1 MAFYGERPGLRVGG
15 FCIAMFAYD
24 VGLSIDLN
32 KAEADL
38 PAMTQRGRLRHR
50 HRAPDYFEYRPAP
63 VRVVQDLDP
72 FKIGG
77 TFAATRM
84 ELVLFDFG
92 AVSVAYTVP
101 FNGPFDVTLELSQL
115 LYDNIPLLEDSRRRV
130 RELVAALG
138 ESIDRPCLAEQ
149 MEDFL
154 VFHLTTPDGKDAIF
168 SRGAEPIAKLLRS
181 ESSALSAEEVEDA
194 VSCRLSFGP
203 DDLAV
208 IDWNAAV
215 LIGTEMEDVVSVLEF
230 VNVELLEMRYL
241 DQQLDDA
248 LDQAYE
254 VLSRR
259 RAGRFAGSR
268 TLERDMEQVAAL
280 QVEGAILFERVS
292 NAVKLLGD
300 QYLARVYRMASQR
313 FHLEAW
319 DAGIHRK
326 LQTLDSIYG
335 KLSDRATTRRME
347 VLEWIIIV
355 LIAVSIAISFLPAH

>member
-1 MAFYGERPGLRVGG
+1 
-15 FCIAMFAYD
+15 
-24 VGLSIDLN
+24 
-32 KAEADL
+32 
-38 PAMTQRGRLRHR
+38 
-50 HRAPDYFEYRPAP
+50 
-63 VRVVQDLDP
+63 
-72 FKIGG
+72 
-77 TFAATRM
+77 
-84 ELVLFDFG
+84 
-92 AVSVAYTVP
+92 
-101 FNGPFDVTLELSQL
+101 
-115 LYDNIPLLEDSRRRV
+115 
-130 RELVAALG
+130 
-138 ESIDRPCLAEQ
+138 
-149 MEDFL
+149 
-154 VFHLTTPDGKDAIF
+154 F
-168 SRGAEPIAKLLRS
+168 SRGEEPIAKLLRS
-181 ESSALSAEEVEDA
+181 EPGTLSAEEVQDA
-194 VSCRLSFGP
+194 VSCRLSYGP
-203 DDLAV
+203 DDIAV

-259 RAGRFAGSR
+259 RARRFAGSG
-268 TLERDMEQVAAL
+268 TLERDMAQVAAL

-326 LQTLDSIYG
+326 LQTLDSIYA

-355 LIAVSIAISFLPAH
+355 LIAVSIAVSFLPLH